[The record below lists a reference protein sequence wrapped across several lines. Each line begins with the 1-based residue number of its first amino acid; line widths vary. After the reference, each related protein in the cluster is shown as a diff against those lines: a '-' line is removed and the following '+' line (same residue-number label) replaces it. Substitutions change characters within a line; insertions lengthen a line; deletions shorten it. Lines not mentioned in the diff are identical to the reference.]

1 MKKIQTIIFFD
12 VIPLTNADSFLMQD
26 NVNVIL
32 CDLRTKLGVFLRLK
46 SLKNNAFFTIW
57 VMFSNINRI
66 YFFFFSIQNI
76 KRNCSIIL
84 SNIPRSSFSGGKL
97 IPSQLIYLWN
107 VLFLS
112 SFADLFFFL
121 FPHNLTWLLWHIES
135 IYYFLL
141 IGYVTFPFFIQS
153 RESIYDPPWFI
164 FILWHL

>member
-1 MKKIQTIIFFD
+1 MSSEGIITSLLSHTLLCDSSLFFCSKRMKKIQTIIFFD

-107 VLFLS
+107 V
-112 SFADLFFFL
+112 
-121 FPHNLTWLLWHIES
+121 
-135 IYYFLL
+135 
-141 IGYVTFPFFIQS
+141 
-153 RESIYDPPWFI
+153 
-164 FILWHL
+164 